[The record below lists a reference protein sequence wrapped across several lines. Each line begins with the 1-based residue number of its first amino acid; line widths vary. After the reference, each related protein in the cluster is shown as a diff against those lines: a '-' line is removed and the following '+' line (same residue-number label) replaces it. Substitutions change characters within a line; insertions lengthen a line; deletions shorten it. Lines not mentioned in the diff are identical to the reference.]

1 MIASINIPMLFL
13 NSFCSFHFQILTI
26 RRTSEAMS
34 RRGQRT
40 WYSNYSANEQLL
52 LRSVVET
59 VMPFN
64 RNMWEKTAQLNIA
77 QRNHGWDERDGLGS
91 APTYVVSKRKRSSKR
106 VDTLIKDI
114 TDMEERQERAS
125 QEITKL
131 EDVNRRAEADSK
143 RRLEAR
149 EESARIE
156 WEERD

>member
-1 MIASINIPMLFL
+1 MMTGEGSIDARFAVLL
-13 NSFCSFHFQILTI
+13 S
-26 RRTSEAMS
+26 SEEGSDEEKKTDDSAE
-34 RRGQRT
+34 GQGGPLE
-40 WYSNYSANEQLL
+40 ALEL
-52 LRSVVET
+52 
-59 VMPFN
+59 
-64 RNMWEKTAQLNIA
+64 A
-77 QRNHGWDERDGLGS
+77 QRGSAKSQLSTSNGLGS

>member
-1 MIASINIPMLFL
+1 MNDDRFDKHPDVFLKFLLFFPL
-13 NSFCSFHFQILTI
+13 QILTI

-34 RRGQRT
+34 RREQRT

-52 LRSVVET
+52 LCSVVET

-77 QRNHGWDERDGLGS
+77 QRNHGWDERD
-91 APTYVVSKRKRSSKR
+91 
-106 VDTLIKDI
+106 
-114 TDMEERQERAS
+114 MEERQERAS

-131 EDVNRRAEADSK
+131 EDVNRRAKADSK

-149 EESARIE
+149 EVSARIE
-156 WEERD
+156 WEGRD

>member
-1 MIASINIPMLFL
+1 MGISQPLPTVVASSSGRPLVRNLD
-13 NSFCSFHFQILTI
+13 
-26 RRTSEAMS
+26 RREVDSREDPPNPQLSTS
-34 RRGQRT
+34 
-40 WYSNYSANEQLL
+40 SNRLGGRPS
-52 LRSVVET
+52 
-59 VMPFN
+59 P
-64 RNMWEKTAQLNIA
+64 
-77 QRNHGWDERDGLGS
+77 DGLGS